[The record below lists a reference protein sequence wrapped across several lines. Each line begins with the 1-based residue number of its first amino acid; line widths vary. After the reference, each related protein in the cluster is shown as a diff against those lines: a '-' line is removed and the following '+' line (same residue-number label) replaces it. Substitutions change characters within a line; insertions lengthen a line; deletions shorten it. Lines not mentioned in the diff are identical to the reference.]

1 MSSSLSGLKNRSETV
16 TGLLNVSVFNP
27 SAETARRRQYH
38 DRMADAGIIGQTVM
52 TVFPKRSSA

>member
-38 DRMADAGIIGQTVM
+38 DRMADAGIIG
-52 TVFPKRSSA
+52 